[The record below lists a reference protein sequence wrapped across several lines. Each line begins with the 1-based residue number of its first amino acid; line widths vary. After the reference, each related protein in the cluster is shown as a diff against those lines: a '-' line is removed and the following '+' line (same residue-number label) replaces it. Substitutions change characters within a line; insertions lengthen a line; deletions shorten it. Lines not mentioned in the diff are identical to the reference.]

1 MIPSL
6 VVDEVRDSL
15 VEYLASTF
23 ALADDD
29 VREAL
34 SRFLQHEA
42 DGIFR
47 GPYLRVR
54 TPFESVDERWQS
66 PLDWLP
72 GNFRPYLHQATSF
85 ERLGSRDSE
94 PRPTIVTTG
103 TGSGKTE
110 CFLYPILDHCARA
123 RARARTASRR

>member
-29 VREAL
+29 VQMAL
-34 SRFLQHEA
+34 SDFLKDSA

-54 TPFESVDERWQS
+54 TPFAAVDDSWMAQPRS
-66 PLDWLP
+66 TGCP
-72 GNFRPYLHQATSF
+72 RTSA
-85 ERLGSRDSE
+85 
-94 PRPTIVTTG
+94 PT
-103 TGSGKTE
+103 
-110 CFLYPILDHCARA
+110 PIKRKHLID
-123 RARARTASRR
+123 